1 MKKTILFGSAV
12 LLFLTACE
20 TTRFVP
26 YSDDV
31 YANSVKDKKMA
42 ELALEAKAKRM
53 RRTKKGK
60 RKSSR
65 NKMMQIHI
73 TRIRHTTEMI
83 IKDVYLRLCFQD
95 PKIHKAPLSGATLPL

>member
-31 YANSVKDKKMA
+31 YATPVKDKKMA
-42 ELALEAKAKRM
+42 QLALEAKAKKDAEGTLLLWPVSM
-53 RRTKKGK
+53 VDSRR
-60 RKSSR
+60 
-65 NKMMQIHI
+65 
-73 TRIRHTTEMI
+73 RI
-83 IKDVYLRLCFQD
+83 
-95 PKIHKAPLSGATLPL
+95 A